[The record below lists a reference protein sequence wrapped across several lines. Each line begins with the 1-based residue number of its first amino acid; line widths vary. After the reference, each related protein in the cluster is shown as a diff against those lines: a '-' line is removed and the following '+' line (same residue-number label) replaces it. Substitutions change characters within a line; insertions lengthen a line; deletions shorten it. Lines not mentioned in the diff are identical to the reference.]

1 MLAKALHVQLGIV
14 ALALSS
20 LSTIAFVLPS
30 SNRQHPTTTP
40 PSANKFSRIVT
51 FSTTVDHENNRPP
64 DKFTRPI
71 KPQLIKSQERS
82 SFWYA
87 DSNCENLTPEQV
99 LPYQPKLDTDGPLPF
114 GSYRI
119 HGDSQFDPKQTCIV
133 TAGLTFQNVKNKNE
147 IETDMVVAN
156 AHKMIDSGFTS
167 FQLNIPSCKR
177 VKARDNEIN
186 SGTEP
191 TMEQTWIEENVYGR
205 LVQETPPS
213 VLSLC
218 NLGTKLRVPYWNY
231 EGSVRSGSMF
241 RQQVGE
247 SILNIFGHTGG
258 CIDSLQVDF
267 RAGNEGRMSP
277 FTFDVMNI
285 LYDMQREGLIRSIC
299 GVDFPASALQE
310 LKECGFHFDTN
321 QVTCNL
327 LNPNDYYGDL
337 EKFCKQ
343 TALDGKP
350 MKIIRDS
357 PLAGGLLTDKFCKMP
372 NKSRSRKG
380 APLPQNMTPSERW
393 NYKNELEGSWL
404 KNYNHRES
412 TGITKNDLWVP
423 FEKKVMDT
431 LHNIAL
437 KHRVD
442 VASVAIRWAMQQ
454 DHLGSILVG
463 TNLNARYDSDHLF
476 TRPRDLRRSFAVHL
490 DEEDMDRLWSVS
502 GAEPYSNEFEDEFDP
517 AKDFSNTRLWL

>member
-218 NLGTKLRVPYWNY
+218 NLGTRLRVPYWNY
-231 EGSVRSGSMF
+231 EGSVSSGSIF

-247 SILNIFGHTGG
+247 SILTL
-258 CIDSLQVDF
+258 STY
-267 RAGNEGRMSP
+267 RW
-277 FTFDVMNI
+277 
-285 LYDMQREGLIRSIC
+285 LY
-299 GVDFPASALQE
+299 
-310 LKECGFHFDTN
+310 
-321 QVTCNL
+321 
-327 LNPNDYYGDL
+327 
-337 EKFCKQ
+337 
-343 TALDGKP
+343 
-350 MKIIRDS
+350 IIS
-357 PLAGGLLTDKFCKMP
+357 
-372 NKSRSRKG
+372 S
-380 APLPQNMTPSERW
+380 
-393 NYKNELEGSWL
+393 
-404 KNYNHRES
+404 
-412 TGITKNDLWVP
+412 
-423 FEKKVMDT
+423 
-431 LHNIAL
+431 
-437 KHRVD
+437 
-442 VASVAIRWAMQQ
+442 
-454 DHLGSILVG
+454 
-463 TNLNARYDSDHLF
+463 
-476 TRPRDLRRSFAVHL
+476 
-490 DEEDMDRLWSVS
+490 
-502 GAEPYSNEFEDEFDP
+502 
-517 AKDFSNTRLWL
+517 